1 MEKKKIMARKAATAE
16 EQEKALNILLGK
28 TSNITAI
35 EEDVPAIKEVNTKP
49 KTAKAA
55 PKKEVE
61 KAKRPATTVRRK
73 AQDIVKPLVEV
84 QRITIDLPAD
94 LYDLLKQE
102 TEIKGTTLKWQIV
115 SLLREHFKKA

>member
-35 EEDVPAIKEVNTKP
+35 EEDVPAVKEVNTKP
-49 KTAKAA
+49 ETAKSA

>member
-28 TSNITAI
+28 TSNITAA

-49 KTAKAA
+49 KTAKAP

>member
-28 TSNITAI
+28 TSNTTSS
-35 EEDVPAIKEVNTKP
+35 EEDVPAVKEVNAKP

>member
-28 TSNITAI
+28 TANITAA

>member
-28 TSNITAI
+28 TSNITAA
-35 EEDVPAIKEVNTKP
+35 EEDVPAVKEVNTKP

>member
-1 MEKKKIMARKAATAE
+1 MEKKKIMARKAASAE
-16 EQEKALNILLGK
+16 EQEIALGILLGK
-28 TSNITAI
+28 TAATSFI
-35 EEDVPAIKEVNTKP
+35 EEEVSSIKEVAVKP
-49 KTAKAA
+49 KTTKVI
-55 PKKEVE
+55 PKKGVE

-73 AQDIVKPLVEV
+73 AQDIMKPLVEV

-115 SLLREHFKKA
+115 SLLKEHFKKA

>member
-1 MEKKKIMARKAATAE
+1 MEKKKIMARKAASAE
-16 EQEKALNILLGK
+16 EQEIALSILLGK
-28 TSNITAI
+28 TAATSFI
-35 EEDVPAIKEVNTKP
+35 EEEVSLIKEVAVKSKTTKA
-49 KTAKAA
+49 T

-61 KAKRPATTVRRK
+61 KVKRPATTVRRK
-73 AQDIVKPLVEV
+73 AQDIMKPLVEV

-115 SLLREHFKKA
+115 SLLKEHFKKA